1 MSAQAAP
8 QTKKKGFTMPH
19 TFVILVVIILIATAL
34 TWVIPSGEYAR
45 IEDPVSGKKVVD
57 ATSFSYVANVRVNP
71 LNLPSIIIKAF
82 SANADL
88 ITLILLSGA
97 GIHMLTAT
105 GSLQALVATIVRR
118 FSNRMEVFIPLL
130 MLVFALI
137 CTTQA
142 VNTFIAFAPITV
154 MLALS
159 LGLDSIVGVGIILL
173 GGAIGFSTG
182 TLNVSTTLVAQK
194 IAELPNY
201 SGIGYRWVCFAVYY
215 VVTCALLVRYAKKIK
230 KNPQLSP
237 TYDLDQT
244 SEFRNAD
251 LDSFGTL
258 DTRKIL
264 CIVALLVA
272 LVTIVYGCINLGWD
286 FAEQSAI
293 FLVLS
298 VVVGILGG
306 FDANRICT
314 EFMNGTKKML
324 SAAFIIMFAR
334 AIGSVLSAGVI
345 TDTIVHA
352 MAVVLTGLPAA
363 LLGVGMLIANTLIN
377 VVLTSGSGQ
386 AAAVMPIMIPLADLL
401 GVTRQTCIL
410 SFNFGDG
417 FCNYILPTST
427 ALMGILGAANV
438 PYDRWVR
445 FMAKLFA
452 SGCRTEGELQSLSM
466 ETLLQ
471 IQGVTMDDLRIIMAL
486 QKSVKNR
493 SLYSYLGGGED
504 EQLDQNG

>member
-1 MSAQAAP
+1 MSSGTSPQA
-8 QTKKKGFTMPH
+8 KKKGFTMPH

-45 IEDPVSGKKVVD
+45 IEDPISGRKIVD
-57 ATSFSYVANVRVNP
+57 ATSFTYVDNVRVSP
-71 LNLPSIIIKAF
+71 IQLPMLIINAF

-97 GIHMLTAT
+97 AIHMLTAT
-105 GSLQALVATIVRR
+105 GALQALVASIVRR
-118 FSNRMEVFIPLL
+118 FSGKVSVFIPLL

-137 CTTQA
+137 CTTQG

-201 SGIGYRWVCFAVYY
+201 SGIGYRWVCFAVFY
-215 VVTCALLVRYAKKIK
+215 VITCTLLVRYAKKIQ
-230 KNPQLSP
+230 KNPELSP
-237 TYDLDQT
+237 MYDLDKT
-244 SEFRNAD
+244 SQFKNAN
-251 LDSFGTL
+251 LDEFGTL

-264 CIVALLVA
+264 CIIALVIALVA
-272 LVTIVYGCINLGWD
+272 IVYGCINLDWD
-286 FAEQSAI
+286 FAEQSGI

-298 VVVGILGG
+298 IAVGILGG
-306 FDANRICT
+306 FDANKICA
-314 EFMNGTKKML
+314 EFMNGAKKML

-345 TDTIVHA
+345 TDTIVHS

-363 LLGVGMLIANTLIN
+363 LLGVGMLAANTLIN

-386 AAAVMPIMIPLADLL
+386 AAAVMPIMIPLSDLL

-427 ALMGILGAANV
+427 ALMGILGAADV
-438 PYDRWVR
+438 PYDRWMR
-445 FMAKLFA
+445 FMWKIFL
-452 SGCRTEGELQSLSM
+452 
-466 ETLLQ
+466 
-471 IQGVTMDDLRIIMAL
+471 V
-486 QKSVKNR
+486 
-493 SLYSYLGGGED
+493 
-504 EQLDQNG
+504 

>member
-1 MSAQAAP
+1 MSSGTSPQA
-8 QTKKKGFTMPH
+8 KKKGFTMPH

-45 IEDPVSGKKVVD
+45 IEDPISGRKIVD
-57 ATSFSYVANVRVNP
+57 ATSFTYVDNVRVSP
-71 LNLPSIIIKAF
+71 IQLPMLIINAF

-97 GIHMLTAT
+97 AIHMLTAT
-105 GSLQALVATIVRR
+105 GALQALVASIVRR
-118 FSNRMEVFIPLL
+118 FSGKVSVFIPLL

-137 CTTQA
+137 CTTQG

-194 IAELPNY
+194 ITELPNY
-201 SGIGYRWVCFAVYY
+201 SGIGYRWVCFAVFY
-215 VVTCALLVRYAKKIK
+215 VITCTLLVRYAKKIQ
-230 KNPQLSP
+230 KNPELSP
-237 TYDLDQT
+237 MYDLDKT
-244 SEFRNAD
+244 SQFKNAN
-251 LDSFGTL
+251 LDEFGTL

-264 CIVALLVA
+264 CIIALVIALVA
-272 LVTIVYGCINLGWD
+272 IVYGCINLDWD
-286 FAEQSAI
+286 FAEQSGI

-298 VVVGILGG
+298 IAVGILGG
-306 FDANRICT
+306 FDANKICA
-314 EFMNGTKKML
+314 EFMNGAKKML

-345 TDTIVHA
+345 TDTIVHS

-363 LLGVGMLIANTLIN
+363 LLGVGMLAANTLIN

-386 AAAVMPIMIPLADLL
+386 AAAVMPIMIPLSDLL

-427 ALMGILGAANV
+427 ALMGILGAADV
-438 PYDRWVR
+438 PYDRWMR
-445 FMAKLFA
+445 FMWKIFLVWLAVGAVLVVIA
-452 SGCRTEGELQSLSM
+452 QMINYGPM
-466 ETLLQ
+466 
-471 IQGVTMDDLRIIMAL
+471 
-486 QKSVKNR
+486 
-493 SLYSYLGGGED
+493 
-504 EQLDQNG
+504 

>member
-1 MSAQAAP
+1 MSQKSPLLA
-8 QTKKKGFTMPH
+8 KKKGFTMPH
-19 TFVILVVIILIATAL
+19 TFVILLVIILFAVVL

-45 IEDPVSGKKVVD
+45 VEDPVSGKKVVD
-57 ATSFSYVANVRVNP
+57 ASAFSYVENVHVS
-71 LNLPSIIIKAF
+71 LLDVPSLIIKAF

-88 ITLILLSGA
+88 IMLILLSGA
-97 GIHMLTAT
+97 AIHMLTAS
-105 GSLQALVATIVRR
+105 GALQALVATIVRR
-118 FSNRMEVFIPLL
+118 FSNRIEVFIPLL

-142 VNTFIAFAPITV
+142 VNTFIGFAPITV
-154 MLALS
+154 MLAMS

-201 SGIGYRWVCFAVYY
+201 SGIGYRWICFVVYY
-215 VVTCALLVRYAKKIK
+215 VVTCLWLVRYAKKIQ
-230 KNPQLSP
+230 KNPELSP
-237 TYDLDQT
+237 MYDLDKN
-244 SEFRNAD
+244 SEFKNAS
-251 LDSFGTL
+251 LDEFGTL
-258 DTRKIL
+258 DTRKVLSI
-264 CIVALLVA
+264 IALVIALVA
-272 LVTIVYGCINLGWD
+272 IVYGCINLDWD
-286 FAEQSAI
+286 FAEQSAV
-293 FLVLS
+293 FLVLT
-298 VVVGILGG
+298 VIVGLIAG
-306 FDANRICT
+306 FDANKICT

-345 TDTIVHA
+345 TDTIVHS
-352 MAVVLTGLPAA
+352 MAVMLTGLPAA

-386 AAAVMPIMIPLADLL
+386 AAAVMPIMIPLSDLL

-438 PYDRWVR
+438 PYDRWMR
-445 FMAKLFA
+445 FMWKMFA
-452 SGCRTEGELQSLSM
+452 IWLGVGAVLVVIAQL
-466 ETLLQ
+466 
-471 IQGVTMDDLRIIMAL
+471 IQYGPM
-486 QKSVKNR
+486 
-493 SLYSYLGGGED
+493 
-504 EQLDQNG
+504 

>member
-8 QTKKKGFTMPH
+8 QTEKKGFTMPH

-57 ATSFSYVANVRVNP
+57 ATSFSYVENVRVNP
-71 LNLPSIIIKAF
+71 LDLPSIIIKAF

-363 LLGVGMLIANTLIN
+363 LLGVGMLLANTLIN

-445 FMAKLFA
+445 FMWKVFLTWLAVGAVLVVIA
-452 SGCRTEGELQSLSM
+452 QMIHYGPM
-466 ETLLQ
+466 
-471 IQGVTMDDLRIIMAL
+471 
-486 QKSVKNR
+486 
-493 SLYSYLGGGED
+493 
-504 EQLDQNG
+504 

>member
-1 MSAQAAP
+1 MSSGTSPQA
-8 QTKKKGFTMPH
+8 KKKGFTMPH

-45 IEDPVSGKKVVD
+45 IEDPISGRKIVD
-57 ATSFSYVANVRVNP
+57 ATSFTYVDNVRVSP
-71 LNLPSIIIKAF
+71 IQLPMLIINAF

-97 GIHMLTAT
+97 AIHMLTAT
-105 GSLQALVATIVRR
+105 GALQALVASIVRR
-118 FSNRMEVFIPLL
+118 FSGKVSVFIPLL

-137 CTTQA
+137 CTTQG

-201 SGIGYRWVCFAVYY
+201 SGIGYRWVCFAVFY
-215 VVTCALLVRYAKKIK
+215 VITCTLLVRYAKKIQ
-230 KNPQLSP
+230 KNPELSP
-237 TYDLDQT
+237 MYDLDKT
-244 SEFRNAD
+244 SQFKNAN
-251 LDSFGTL
+251 LDEFGTL

-264 CIVALLVA
+264 CIIALVIALVA
-272 LVTIVYGCINLGWD
+272 IVYGCINLDWD
-286 FAEQSAI
+286 IAEQSGI

-298 VVVGILGG
+298 IAVGILGG
-306 FDANRICT
+306 FDANKICA
-314 EFMNGTKKML
+314 EFMNGAKKML

-345 TDTIVHA
+345 TDTIVHS

-363 LLGVGMLIANTLIN
+363 LLGVGMLAANTLIN

-386 AAAVMPIMIPLADLL
+386 AAAVMPIMIPLSDLL

-427 ALMGILGAANV
+427 ALMGILGAADV
-438 PYDRWVR
+438 PYDRWMR
-445 FMAKLFA
+445 FMWKIFLVWLAVGAVLVVIA
-452 SGCRTEGELQSLSM
+452 QMINYGPM
-466 ETLLQ
+466 
-471 IQGVTMDDLRIIMAL
+471 
-486 QKSVKNR
+486 
-493 SLYSYLGGGED
+493 
-504 EQLDQNG
+504 

>member
-1 MSAQAAP
+1 MSQKSPLLA
-8 QTKKKGFTMPH
+8 KKKGFTMPH
-19 TFVILVVIILIATAL
+19 TFVILLVIILFAVVL

-45 IEDPVSGKKVVD
+45 VEDPVSGKKVVD
-57 ATSFSYVANVRVNP
+57 ASAFSYVENVHVS
-71 LNLPSIIIKAF
+71 LLDVPSLIIKAF

-88 ITLILLSGA
+88 IMLILLSGA
-97 GIHMLTAT
+97 AIHMLTAS
-105 GSLQALVATIVRR
+105 GALQALVATIVRR
-118 FSNRMEVFIPLL
+118 FSNRIEVFIPLL

-142 VNTFIAFAPITV
+142 VNTFIGFAPITV
-154 MLALS
+154 MLAMS

-201 SGIGYRWVCFAVYY
+201 SGIGYRWVCFVVYY
-215 VVTCALLVRYAKKIK
+215 VVTCLWLVRYAKKIQ
-230 KNPQLSP
+230 KNPELSP
-237 TYDLDQT
+237 MYDLDKN
-244 SEFRNAD
+244 SEFKNAS
-251 LDSFGTL
+251 LEEFGTL

-264 CIVALLVA
+264 SIIA
-272 LVTIVYGCINLGWD
+272 LVIALVVIVYGCINLDWD
-286 FAEQSAI
+286 FAEQSAV
-293 FLVLS
+293 FLVLT
-298 VVVGILGG
+298 VIVGLIAG
-306 FDANRICT
+306 FDANKICA

-345 TDTIVHA
+345 TDTIVHS
-352 MAVVLTGLPAA
+352 MAVMLTGLPAA

-386 AAAVMPIMIPLADLL
+386 AAAVMPIMIPLSDLL

-438 PYDRWVR
+438 PYDRWMR
-445 FMAKLFA
+445 FMWKMFA
-452 SGCRTEGELQSLSM
+452 IWLGVGAVLVVIAQL
-466 ETLLQ
+466 
-471 IQGVTMDDLRIIMAL
+471 IQYGPM
-486 QKSVKNR
+486 
-493 SLYSYLGGGED
+493 
-504 EQLDQNG
+504 

>member
-57 ATSFSYVANVRVNP
+57 ATSFSYVENVRVNP

-137 CTTQA
+137 CTTQG

-201 SGIGYRWVCFAVYY
+201 SGIGYRWICFAVYY
-215 VVTCALLVRYAKKIK
+215 VITCALLVRYAKKIK

-237 TYDLDQT
+237 TYDLDQS

-251 LDSFGTL
+251 MDSFGTL

-445 FMAKLFA
+445 FMWKIFLAWLA
-452 SGCRTEGELQSLSM
+452 VGAVLVVIAQ
-466 ETLLQ
+466 LLQ
-471 IQGVTMDDLRIIMAL
+471 YGPM
-486 QKSVKNR
+486 
-493 SLYSYLGGGED
+493 
-504 EQLDQNG
+504 

>member
-1 MSAQAAP
+1 MAP
-8 QTKKKGFTMPH
+8 KDAPTLKEKKKFTMPH
-19 TFVILVVIILIATAL
+19 TFVILIVIILIAMAL
-34 TWVIPSGEYAR
+34 TWVIPSGKYAR
-45 IEDPVSGKKVVD
+45 VEDPNSGKKVVD
-57 ATSFSYVANVRVNP
+57 ATSFEYVEDKSVSP
-71 LNLPSIIIKAF
+71 LDLPMIIINAF
-82 SANADL
+82 SDNADL

-97 GIHMLTAT
+97 AVHMLTAS
-105 GSLQALVATIVRR
+105 GALQALVASIARK
-118 FSNRMEVFIPLL
+118 FSSKAEIFIPLL

-201 SGIGYRWVCFAVYY
+201 SGIGYRWVCFAVFY
-215 VVTCALLVRYAKKIK
+215 VVTCAFMVAYAKKIE
-230 KNPQLSP
+230 KNPEKSP
-237 TYDLDQT
+237 MYDLDQT
-244 SEFRNAD
+244 SEFRNGS
-251 LDSFGTL
+251 LDDFGKL
-258 DTRKIL
+258 DTRKWL
-264 CIVALLVA
+264 CLGALLVA
-272 LVTIVYGCINLGWD
+272 LIVIVYGCIKLDWS

-298 VVVGILGG
+298 IVVGIIAG
-306 FDANRICT
+306 FDANKICT
-314 EFMNGTKKML
+314 EFMAGTKKML
-324 SAAFIIMFAR
+324 TAAFIIMFAR
-334 AIGSVLSAGVI
+334 AIGGVLSAGVI

-352 MAVVLTGLPAA
+352 MAVALQGLPAA
-363 LLGVGMLIANTLIN
+363 LLGVGMLIANNLIN

-386 AAAVMPIMIPLADLL
+386 AAAVMPIMIPLSDLL

-427 ALMGILGAANV
+427 ALMGILSAGNV
-438 PYDRWVR
+438 PYDRWMR
-445 FMAKLFA
+445 FMWKMFLIW
-452 SGCRTEGELQSLSM
+452 L
-466 ETLLQ
+466 
-471 IQGVTMDDLRIIMAL
+471 GVGAVMVVIAQMIGYGPM
-486 QKSVKNR
+486 
-493 SLYSYLGGGED
+493 
-504 EQLDQNG
+504 

>member
-1 MSAQAAP
+1 MSQKSPLLA
-8 QTKKKGFTMPH
+8 KKKGFTMPH
-19 TFVILVVIILIATAL
+19 TFVILLVIILFAVVL

-45 IEDPVSGKKVVD
+45 VEDPVSGKKVVD
-57 ATSFSYVANVRVNP
+57 ASAFSYVENVHVS
-71 LNLPSIIIKAF
+71 LLDVPSLIIKAF

-88 ITLILLSGA
+88 IMLILLSGA
-97 GIHMLTAT
+97 AIHMLTAS
-105 GSLQALVATIVRR
+105 GALQALVATIVRR
-118 FSNRMEVFIPLL
+118 FSNRIEVFIPLL

-142 VNTFIAFAPITV
+142 VNTFIGFAPITV
-154 MLALS
+154 MLAMS

-201 SGIGYRWVCFAVYY
+201 SGIGYRWVCFVVFY
-215 VVTCALLVRYAKKIK
+215 VITCLWLVRYAKKIQ
-230 KNPQLSP
+230 KNPELSP
-237 TYDLDQT
+237 MYDLDKN
-244 SEFRNAD
+244 SEFKNAS
-251 LDSFGTL
+251 LDEFGTL
-258 DTRKIL
+258 DTRKVLSI
-264 CIVALLVA
+264 IA
-272 LVTIVYGCINLGWD
+272 LVIALVVIVYGCINLDWD
-286 FAEQSAI
+286 FAEQSAV
-293 FLVLS
+293 FLVLA
-298 VVVGILGG
+298 VIVGLIAG
-306 FDANRICT
+306 FDANKICA

-345 TDTIVHA
+345 TDTIVHS
-352 MAVVLTGLPAA
+352 MAVMLTGLPAA

-386 AAAVMPIMIPLADLL
+386 AAAVMPIMIPLSDLL

-438 PYDRWVR
+438 PYDRWMR
-445 FMAKLFA
+445 FMWKMFA
-452 SGCRTEGELQSLSM
+452 IWLGVGAVLVVIAQL
-466 ETLLQ
+466 
-471 IQGVTMDDLRIIMAL
+471 IQYGPM
-486 QKSVKNR
+486 
-493 SLYSYLGGGED
+493 
-504 EQLDQNG
+504 

>member
-1 MSAQAAP
+1 MSSGTSP

-45 IEDPVSGKKVVD
+45 IEDPISGRKIVD
-57 ATSFSYVANVRVNP
+57 ATSFTYVDNVRVSP
-71 LNLPSIIIKAF
+71 IQLPMLIINAF

-97 GIHMLTAT
+97 AIHMPTAT
-105 GSLQALVATIVRR
+105 GALQALVASIVRR
-118 FSNRMEVFIPLL
+118 FSGKVSVFIPLL

-137 CTTQA
+137 CTTQG

-201 SGIGYRWVCFAVYY
+201 SGIGYRWVCFAVFY
-215 VVTCALLVRYAKKIK
+215 VITCTLLVRYAKKIQ
-230 KNPQLSP
+230 KNPELSP
-237 TYDLDQT
+237 MYDLDKT
-244 SEFRNAD
+244 SQFKNAN
-251 LDSFGTL
+251 LDEFGTL

-264 CIVALLVA
+264 CIIALVIALVA
-272 LVTIVYGCINLGWD
+272 IVYGCINLDWD
-286 FAEQSAI
+286 FAEQSGI

-298 VVVGILGG
+298 IAVGILGG
-306 FDANRICT
+306 FDANKICA
-314 EFMNGTKKML
+314 EFMNGAKKML

-345 TDTIVHA
+345 TDTIVHS

-363 LLGVGMLIANTLIN
+363 LLGVGMLAANTLIN

-386 AAAVMPIMIPLADLL
+386 AAAVMPIMIPLSDLL

-427 ALMGILGAANV
+427 ALMGILGAADV
-438 PYDRWVR
+438 PYDRWMR
-445 FMAKLFA
+445 FMWKIFLVWLAVGAVLVVIA
-452 SGCRTEGELQSLSM
+452 QMINYGPM
-466 ETLLQ
+466 
-471 IQGVTMDDLRIIMAL
+471 
-486 QKSVKNR
+486 
-493 SLYSYLGGGED
+493 
-504 EQLDQNG
+504 

>member
-1 MSAQAAP
+1 MSQKSPLLA
-8 QTKKKGFTMPH
+8 KKKGFTMPH
-19 TFVILVVIILIATAL
+19 TFVILLVIILFAVVL

-45 IEDPVSGKKVVD
+45 VEDPVSGKKVVD
-57 ATSFSYVANVRVNP
+57 ASAFSYVENVHVS
-71 LNLPSIIIKAF
+71 LLDVPSLIIKAF

-88 ITLILLSGA
+88 IMLILLSGA
-97 GIHMLTAT
+97 AIHMLTAS
-105 GSLQALVATIVRR
+105 GALQALVATIVRR
-118 FSNRMEVFIPLL
+118 FSNRVEVFIPLL

-142 VNTFIAFAPITV
+142 VNTFIGFAPITV
-154 MLALS
+154 MLAMS

-201 SGIGYRWVCFAVYY
+201 SGIGYRWVCFVVYY
-215 VVTCALLVRYAKKIK
+215 VVTCLWLVRYAKKIQ
-230 KNPQLSP
+230 KNPELSP
-237 TYDLDQT
+237 MYDLDKN
-244 SEFRNAD
+244 SEFKNAS
-251 LDSFGTL
+251 LEEFGTL
-258 DTRKIL
+258 DTRKVLSI
-264 CIVALLVA
+264 IA
-272 LVTIVYGCINLGWD
+272 LVIALVVIVYGCINLDWD
-286 FAEQSAI
+286 FAEQSAV
-293 FLVLS
+293 FLVLA
-298 VVVGILGG
+298 VIVGLIAG
-306 FDANRICT
+306 FDANKICA

-345 TDTIVHA
+345 TDTIVHS
-352 MAVVLTGLPAA
+352 MAVMLTGLPAA

-386 AAAVMPIMIPLADLL
+386 AAAVMPIMIPLSDLL

-438 PYDRWVR
+438 PYDRWMR
-445 FMAKLFA
+445 FMWKMFA
-452 SGCRTEGELQSLSM
+452 IWLGVGAVLVVIAQL
-466 ETLLQ
+466 
-471 IQGVTMDDLRIIMAL
+471 IQYGPM
-486 QKSVKNR
+486 
-493 SLYSYLGGGED
+493 
-504 EQLDQNG
+504 

>member
-1 MSAQAAP
+1 MSQKSPLLA
-8 QTKKKGFTMPH
+8 KKKGFTMPH
-19 TFVILVVIILIATAL
+19 TFVILLVIILFAVVL

-45 IEDPVSGKKVVD
+45 VEDPVSGKKVVD
-57 ATSFSYVANVRVNP
+57 ASAFSYVENVHVS
-71 LNLPSIIIKAF
+71 LLDVPSLIIKAF

-88 ITLILLSGA
+88 IMLILLSGA
-97 GIHMLTAT
+97 AIHMLTAS
-105 GSLQALVATIVRR
+105 GALQALVATIVRR
-118 FSNRMEVFIPLL
+118 FSNRIEVFIPLL

-142 VNTFIAFAPITV
+142 VNTFIGFAPITV
-154 MLALS
+154 MLAMS

-201 SGIGYRWVCFAVYY
+201 SGIGYRWVCFVVYY
-215 VVTCALLVRYAKKIK
+215 VVTCLWLVRYAKKIQ
-230 KNPQLSP
+230 KNPELSP
-237 TYDLDQT
+237 MYDLDKN
-244 SEFRNAD
+244 SEFKNAS
-251 LDSFGTL
+251 LDEFGTL
-258 DTRKIL
+258 DTRKVLSI
-264 CIVALLVA
+264 IALVIALVA
-272 LVTIVYGCINLGWD
+272 IVYGCINLDWD
-286 FAEQSAI
+286 FAEQSAV
-293 FLVLS
+293 FLVLT
-298 VVVGILGG
+298 VIVGLIAG
-306 FDANRICT
+306 FDANKICA

-345 TDTIVHA
+345 TDTIVHS
-352 MAVVLTGLPAA
+352 MAVMLTGLPAA

-386 AAAVMPIMIPLADLL
+386 AAAVMPIMIPLSDLL

-438 PYDRWVR
+438 PYDRWMR
-445 FMAKLFA
+445 FMWKMFA
-452 SGCRTEGELQSLSM
+452 IWLGIGAVLVVIAQL
-466 ETLLQ
+466 
-471 IQGVTMDDLRIIMAL
+471 IQYGPM
-486 QKSVKNR
+486 
-493 SLYSYLGGGED
+493 
-504 EQLDQNG
+504 

>member
-1 MSAQAAP
+1 LEIMSAQAAP

-57 ATSFSYVANVRVNP
+57 ATSFSYVENVRVNP

-137 CTTQA
+137 CTTQG

-201 SGIGYRWVCFAVYY
+201 SGIGYRWICFAVYY
-215 VVTCALLVRYAKKIK
+215 VITCALLVRYAKKIK

-237 TYDLDQT
+237 TYDLDQS

-251 LDSFGTL
+251 MDSFGTL

-445 FMAKLFA
+445 FMWKIFLAWLA
-452 SGCRTEGELQSLSM
+452 VGAVLVVIAQ
-466 ETLLQ
+466 LLQ
-471 IQGVTMDDLRIIMAL
+471 YGPM
-486 QKSVKNR
+486 
-493 SLYSYLGGGED
+493 
-504 EQLDQNG
+504 

>member
-1 MSAQAAP
+1 MSQKSPLLA
-8 QTKKKGFTMPH
+8 KKKGFTMPH
-19 TFVILVVIILIATAL
+19 TFVILLVIILFAVVL

-45 IEDPVSGKKVVD
+45 VEDPVSGKKVVD
-57 ATSFSYVANVRVNP
+57 ASAFSYVENVHVS
-71 LNLPSIIIKAF
+71 LLDVPSLIIKAF

-88 ITLILLSGA
+88 IMLILLSGA
-97 GIHMLTAT
+97 AIHMLTAS
-105 GSLQALVATIVRR
+105 GALQALVATIVRR
-118 FSNRMEVFIPLL
+118 FSNRVEVFIPLL

-142 VNTFIAFAPITV
+142 VNTFIGFAPITV
-154 MLALS
+154 MLAMS

-201 SGIGYRWVCFAVYY
+201 SGIGYRWVCFVVFY
-215 VVTCALLVRYAKKIK
+215 VVTCLWLVRYAKKIQ
-230 KNPQLSP
+230 KNPELSP
-237 TYDLDQT
+237 MYDLDKN
-244 SEFRNAD
+244 SEFKNAS
-251 LDSFGTL
+251 LEEFGTL
-258 DTRKIL
+258 DTRKVLSI
-264 CIVALLVA
+264 IA
-272 LVTIVYGCINLGWD
+272 LVIALVVIVYGCINLDWD
-286 FAEQSAI
+286 FAEQSAV
-293 FLVLS
+293 FLVLA
-298 VVVGILGG
+298 VIVGLIAG
-306 FDANRICT
+306 FDANKICA

-345 TDTIVHA
+345 TDTIVHS
-352 MAVVLTGLPAA
+352 MAVMLTGLPAA

-386 AAAVMPIMIPLADLL
+386 AAAVMPIMIPLSDLL

-438 PYDRWVR
+438 PYDRWMR
-445 FMAKLFA
+445 FMWKMFA
-452 SGCRTEGELQSLSM
+452 IWLGVGAVLVVIAQL
-466 ETLLQ
+466 
-471 IQGVTMDDLRIIMAL
+471 IQYGPM
-486 QKSVKNR
+486 
-493 SLYSYLGGGED
+493 
-504 EQLDQNG
+504 

>member
-1 MSAQAAP
+1 MSSGTSP
-8 QTKKKGFTMPH
+8 TVKKKGFTMPH
-19 TFVILVVIILIATAL
+19 TFVILVVIILFAVAL
-34 TWVIPSGEYAR
+34 TWIIPSGEYAR
-45 IEDPVSGKKVVD
+45 IEDPISGKKIVD
-57 ATSFSYVANVRVNP
+57 ATSFAYVDNVHVIP
-71 LNLPSIIIKAF
+71 IEVPMLIIDAF

-97 GIHMLTAT
+97 AINMLTAT
-105 GSLQALVATIVRR
+105 GALQALVATIVRR
-118 FSNRMEVFIPLL
+118 FSNRVEIFIPLL

-137 CTTQA
+137 CTTQG

-201 SGIGYRWVCFAVYY
+201 SGIGYRWVCFGVFY
-215 VVTCALLVRYAKKIK
+215 VITCLLMVRYAKKIQ
-230 KNPQLSP
+230 KNPELSP
-237 TYDLDQT
+237 MYDLDKN
-244 SEFRNAD
+244 SEFKNAN
-251 LDSFGTL
+251 LDEFGTL

-264 CIVALLVA
+264 CIIALIIALVA
-272 LVTIVYGCINLGWD
+272 IVYGCINLEWD

-298 VVVGILGG
+298 VAVGLLGG
-306 FDANRICT
+306 FNANKICA

-334 AIGSVLSAGVI
+334 AIGSVLSAGLI
-345 TDTIVHA
+345 TDTIVHS

-386 AAAVMPIMIPLADLL
+386 AAAVMPIMIPLSDLL

-438 PYDRWVR
+438 PYDRWMR
-445 FMAKLFA
+445 FMWKNFLVW
-452 SGCRTEGELQSLSM
+452 L
-466 ETLLQ
+466 
-471 IQGVTMDDLRIIMAL
+471 GVGAVLVVIAQMIH
-486 QKSVKNR
+486 
-493 SLYSYLGGGED
+493 LGPM
-504 EQLDQNG
+504 

>member
-1 MSAQAAP
+1 MSSGTSPQA
-8 QTKKKGFTMPH
+8 KKKGFTMPH

-45 IEDPVSGKKVVD
+45 IEDPISGRKIVD
-57 ATSFSYVANVRVNP
+57 ATSFTYVDNVRVSP
-71 LNLPSIIIKAF
+71 IQLPMLIINAF

-97 GIHMLTAT
+97 AIHMLTAT
-105 GSLQALVATIVRR
+105 GALQALVASIVRR
-118 FSNRMEVFIPLL
+118 FSGKVSVFIPLL

-137 CTTQA
+137 CTTQG

-201 SGIGYRWVCFAVYY
+201 SGIGYRWVCFAVFY
-215 VVTCALLVRYAKKIK
+215 VITCTLLVRYAKKIQ
-230 KNPQLSP
+230 KNPELSP
-237 TYDLDQT
+237 MYDLDKT
-244 SEFRNAD
+244 SQFKNAN
-251 LDSFGTL
+251 LDEFGTL

-264 CIVALLVA
+264 CIIALVIALVA
-272 LVTIVYGCINLGWD
+272 IVYGCINLDWD
-286 FAEQSAI
+286 FAEQSGI

-298 VVVGILGG
+298 IAVGILGG
-306 FDANRICT
+306 FDANKICA
-314 EFMNGTKKML
+314 EFMNGAKKML

-345 TDTIVHA
+345 TDTIVHS

-363 LLGVGMLIANTLIN
+363 LLGVGMLAANTLIN

-386 AAAVMPIMIPLADLL
+386 AAAVMPIMIPLSDLL

-427 ALMGILGAANV
+427 ALMGILGAADV
-438 PYDRWVR
+438 PYDRWMR
-445 FMAKLFA
+445 FMWKIFLVRLAVGAVLVVIA
-452 SGCRTEGELQSLSM
+452 QMINYGPM
-466 ETLLQ
+466 
-471 IQGVTMDDLRIIMAL
+471 
-486 QKSVKNR
+486 
-493 SLYSYLGGGED
+493 
-504 EQLDQNG
+504 